1 MLCALLALAVI
12 PLIGLNAQAGNC
24 KLKIGATLHPYYS
37 WVKNI
42 VGDTA
47 EVSTVIPPNADPH
60 TYQPMP
66 DDLKNLQNLDVLIV
80 NWIGHD
86 EFIKPMLKATE
97 HKNLKVIYTAK
108 GLPLLMAWGK
118 HFNFDASDKG
128 KVVYNSH
135 TYIGITIAI
144 QQIQMIARELGKICP
159 EKALFYK
166 KNARAY
172 SKRLRKMLAAAL
184 DKLDKLDLNTLR
196 IATVH
201 DGYAYLFQDLGIE
214 TAAVVQPRHGIEPN
228 ARQLQDTIRR
238 VKRARV
244 NVLFTEADYAKK
256 YTDIITEE
264 TGCRLYKLSHIS
276 HGKYTADT
284 FEKDMQFN
292 LDEIVKAFTVASRDK
307 KK

>member
-1 MLCALLALAVI
+1 MLLAVF
-12 PLIGLNAQAGNC
+12 PLTALSAQAGNC
-24 KLKIGATLHPYYS
+24 KLHIGTTLHPYYS

-47 EVSTVIPPNADPH
+47 VVSSVISPDADPH

-66 DDLKNLQNLDVLIV
+66 DDLSHLQNLDVLVV

-97 HKNLKVIYTAK
+97 HKNLHIIYTAK
-108 GLPLLMAWGK
+108 GLPLLTAWGR
-118 HFNFDASDKG
+118 HFNFDAGDKN

-144 QQIQMIARELGKICP
+144 QQIQMLARELGKLCP

-166 KNARAY
+166 KNARTY
-172 SKRLRKMLAAAL
+172 IKRLRKMLAASL
-184 DKLDKLDLNTLR
+184 EKLDKLNLNTLR

-228 ARQLQDTIRR
+228 ARQLQDTIKRI
-238 VKRARV
+238 KRAKV

-256 YTDIITEE
+256 YIDIIDNE
-264 TGCRLYKLSHIS
+264 TGCHIYRLSHIS
-276 HGKYTADT
+276 HGVYTNDF
-284 FEKDMQFN
+284 FEKSMQFN
-292 LDEIVKAFTVASRDK
+292 LDQIVKAFTDANK
-307 KK
+307 KKK